1 MNFCSKCG
9 SDDIHLQMEQQRF
22 IRYICKAC
30 NTTHYRNPL
39 LVVGCLPIYEK
50 QILLCQRGIQPRK
63 GYWNLP
69 AGFMEMNETVTQ
81 GALREA
87 KEETGLDMELIRL
100 HSMYTSRKK
109 NQVMLHFLAKVKDLN
124 YQLNTETIDIQLFDF
139 DDIPWDQL
147 AFHSNT
153 FAIKN
158 YLDSLQQN
166 TQEMFIGDSLEESQ

>member
-9 SDDIHLQMEQQRF
+9 SDNIHLMLEQERF
-22 IRYICKAC
+22 VRYICKAC

-39 LVVGCLPIYEK
+39 IVVGCLPIYENK
-50 QILLCQRGIQPRK
+50 LLLCQRGIQPRK

-87 KEETGLDMELIRL
+87 KEETGLDMELVRL

-109 NQVMLHFLAKVKDLN
+109 NQVMLHFLAKVNDLN
-124 YQLNTETIDIQLFDF
+124 YQLNEETVAIQLFDF
-139 DDIPWDQL
+139 EAIPWDQL

-153 FAIKN
+153 FAIQN
-158 YLDSLQQN
+158 YLASLQDS
-166 TQEMFIGDSLEESQ
+166 TPKVFIGDSFKEN